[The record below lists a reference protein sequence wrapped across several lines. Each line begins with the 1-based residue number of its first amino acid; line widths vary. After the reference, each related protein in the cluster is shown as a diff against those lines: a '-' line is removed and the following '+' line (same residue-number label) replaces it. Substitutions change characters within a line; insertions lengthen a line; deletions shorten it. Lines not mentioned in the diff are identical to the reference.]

1 MSSHADRYLAAK
13 QRAAHAR
20 TELAAFQ
27 QRLDFTMDE
36 FQLEACRSLE
46 DGRGVLVAAPTGA
59 GKTVVGE
66 FAVHLALARGQKAF
80 YTTPIKALSNQKFH
94 EFARAFGAGRV
105 GLLTGDT
112 SVNSEADVVVMTTE
126 VLRNM
131 LYADSPTLLNLGFV
145 VMDEVHYLAD
155 RFRGAVWE
163 EVILHL
169 PESVQLVSLSA
180 TVSNAEEFGAWLDTV
195 RGDTDV
201 VVSEHRP
208 VPLWQHVQ
216 VGSRLLDLFVD
227 DTTVEE
233 AAERLGPGRDEPE
246 VNPELLQLARA
257 EHPRG
262 GRRGGRGPGGRSRD
276 RNARRNG
283 GEGFRPSPETRRVS
297 RPQLIRRLDAEGL
310 LPCITFIFSRAGC
323 DAAVEQCLAADVR
336 LTTDRE
342 QQTIRARVAEAAAT
356 LETADLNVLGF
367 HEWRD
372 GLLRG
377 VAAHHAG
384 MLPAFKELV
393 EQLFADGLVKAV
405 FATETLALG
414 INMPARSVVLEKLD
428 KFNGEARVDITP
440 GEYTQ
445 LTGRAGRRGIDV
457 EGHAVVLWQPGMDPR
472 AVAGLASKRTY
483 PLNSSFRPTYN
494 MSVNL
499 VAQFGAERS
508 RSILEASF
516 AQFQADRSVVG
527 LARRVRSQE
536 ESLKGY
542 EEAMTCHLGDFGE
555 YFGLRRELKE
565 AEKAAERT
573 DSRRRR
579 SDAVASLH
587 DLLPG
592 DVIDIPRGRNAGY
605 AVVLSTDT
613 HRDDPRP
620 SILTIDHQVR
630 RVGAQDLD
638 GPLEPVSRI
647 RVPKHF
653 TGKTPK
659 ERRDLASSVR
669 AALRE
674 HRPPRPGAARPH
686 AAQFDR
692 GTSSAER
699 RITELRRALRAH
711 PCHGCSDREQ
721 HARWAE
727 RWWSLRRETDGLA
740 RQIAGRTNTIAKTF
754 DRVSQVLTS
763 FGYLETRPD
772 GEVRPTRAGE
782 QLRRIYGDR
791 DLLLALSLRDGFL
804 DGLDPA
810 SSAAVVTLLAYQAK
824 REEQGFQ
831 PVLPSAA
838 MDRSA
843 RTVVR
848 NWSLLTDRETEHQLR
863 PTAEPDFGLVEPMHR
878 WARGASLATALAGT
892 ELAAGDF
899 VRWAKQV
906 VDVLDQL
913 AKIDLLDE
921 SVRTRCRRAIDLVRR
936 GVVAH
941 SAFDD

>member
-1 MSSHADRYLAAK
+1 MSSYADRYLAAQ
-13 QRAAHAR
+13 QRTAHSR
-20 TELAAFQ
+20 TELAVFQ
-27 QRLDFTMDE
+27 RRLEFEMDDF
-36 FQLEACRSLE
+36 QVAGCQALEE
-46 DGRGVLVAAPTGA
+46 GRGALVAAPTGA

-66 FAVHLALARGQKAF
+66 FAVHLALSRGQKAF
-80 YTTPIKALSNQKFH
+80 YTTPIKALSNQKYH
-94 EFARAFGAGRV
+94 EFARAFGAERV

-145 VMDEVHYLAD
+145 IMDEVHYLAD

-163 EVILHL
+163 EVIIHL
-169 PESVQLVSLSA
+169 PDSVQLVSLSA

-216 VGSRLLDLFVD
+216 VGGRLLDLFVD

-233 AAERLGPGRDEPE
+233 AAERLEGPGRDEPE

-276 RNARRNG
+276 RFTRRNG
-283 GEGFRPSPETRRVS
+283 GEGFRPAPETRRVS
-297 RPQLIRRLDAEGL
+297 RPQLVRRLDAEGL
-310 LPCITFIFSRAGC
+310 LPVIAFIFSRAGC
-323 DAAVEQCLAADVR
+323 DAAVQQCVASDIR
-336 LTTDRE
+336 LITDKE
-342 QQTIRARVAEAAAT
+342 QQTVRARVAETAAS
-356 LETADLNVLGF
+356 LEAADLNVLGF
-367 HEWRD
+367 YEWRD

-393 EQLFADGLVKAV
+393 EELFAEGLVKAV

-428 KFNGEARVDITP
+428 KFNGESRVDITP

-499 VAQFGAERS
+499 VAQFGAHRS
-508 RSILEASF
+508 RKILESSF

-536 ESLKGY
+536 ESLTGY
-542 EEAMTCHLGDFGE
+542 EEAMTCHLGDFSE
-555 YFGLRRELKE
+555 YAALRRELKDLE
-565 AEKAAERT
+565 RAEEKSS
-573 DSRRRR
+573 SRRRR

-592 DVIDIPRGRNAGY
+592 DVVDIPRGRNAGY
-605 AVVLSTDT
+605 AVILSTDPN
-613 HRDDPRP
+613 RDDPRP
-620 SILTIDHQVR
+620 SILTLDHQLR

-647 RVPKHF
+647 RIPKHF
-653 TGKTPK
+653 TGRTPK
-659 ERRDLASSVR
+659 ERRDLAASVR
-669 AALRE
+669 NALHE
-674 HRPPRPGAARPH
+674 HRPPRGGGRGH
-686 AAQFDR
+686 TVRFDR
-692 GTSSAER
+692 GTSAAEQ
-699 RITELRRALRAH
+699 RITDVRRALRGH
-711 PCHGCSDREQ
+711 PCHGCSDREH

-727 RWWSLRRETDGLA
+727 RWWALRRDTDGLL
-740 RQIAGRTNTIAKTF
+740 RQIEGRTNTIAKTF
-754 DRVSQVLTS
+754 DRVSEVLGS
-763 FGYLETRPD
+763 FGYLEVLPD
-772 GEVRPTRAGE
+772 GEVRPTLAGE

-791 DLLLALSLRDGFL
+791 DLLLALSLRDGVL

-810 SSAAVVTLLAYQAK
+810 ATAGLVTLLVYQAK
-824 REEQGFQ
+824 REEQGIQ

-838 MDRSA
+838 MDRA
-843 RTVVR
+843 AQTVVR
-848 NWSLLTDRETEHQLR
+848 NWSRLTDREQEHHL
-863 PTAEPDFGLVEPMHR
+863 PATAEPEFGLVEPMYL
-878 WARGASLATALAGT
+878 WARGATLSTALSGT

-906 VDVLDQL
+906 VDMLDQL
-913 AKIDLLDE
+913 ASIDLLDAAT
-921 SVRTRCRRAIDLVRR
+921 RTQCQRAIALVRR

-941 SAFDD
+941 SGFED